1 MIKHFHHDNVRK
13 KDYFFGLIVRN
24 LNALVQTVQTLNSVE
39 LGVEN
44 CVVPVMMK
52 RKIHTSGISL
62 SHENEMP
69 RLNEVKIG
77 VNICISSNPT

>member
-1 MIKHFHHDNVRK
+1 MKNIFTMTISGK
-13 KDYFFGLIVRN
+13 KTTFFGLIVRN